1 MAALICLPDVS
12 RNAIVHPSDFQL
24 YGNPVCV
31 EFKIIGL
38 PIPRCPMLRFVPDI
52 LDLIPPL
59 QHRLELPHCFLARW
73 TRSNFSFEGCGF
85 WLDYPI
91 RVGYQ
96 GMSLPTPG
104 RVGETH
110 SDLWKANHKN

>member
-1 MAALICLPDVS
+1 
-12 RNAIVHPSDFQL
+12 
-24 YGNPVCV
+24 
-31 EFKIIGL
+31 L

-59 QHRLELPHCFLARW
+59 QHRLELTHCFLARW

-110 SDLWKANHKN
+110 SDLWKANHKNQNLQVAATAWNSATREPSIRTSGFPLALADHT